1 MYPATP
7 VTKIEASPGTDDSTS
22 GLFTLFWL
30 MARSC
35 HRNNDGLLK
44 LQAVKLQTKRIK
56 TATDDRK
63 WEKPEE
69 GPLIC
74 SQATL
79 LYLTMV
85 SNRMRRPLFSLS
97 AAPVRLSSQPVLAL
111 LPRRFGLLLPPPPPL
126 PFDPRRFPPSA
137 TYPLSASAMEPGR
150 CDPPR
155 LARGLT
161 SKRPNRI
168 LHRAV
173 RQSVS
178 SWWFLDATASRPA
191 MALDA
196 APTAAASAA
205 LPSPQRLDLR
215 CRSTVAEPLA
225 GIVFPAAAAA
235 ASDGWWP
242 VG

>member
-1 MYPATP
+1 MTVEDDPSLAKSDDVQVWWKLDRLDPASSVRSACP
-7 VTKIEASPGTDDSTS
+7 RPSSRPR
-22 GLFTLFWL
+22 LF
-30 MARSC
+30 
-35 HRNNDGLLK
+35 
-44 LQAVKLQTKRIK
+44 
-56 TATDDRK
+56 DRCIVPRRAPCFVGSSSSSSS
-63 WEKPEE
+63 E
-69 GPLIC
+69 
-74 SQATL
+74 
-79 LYLTMV
+79 LT
-85 SNRMRRPLFSLS
+85 SLS
-97 AAPVRLSSQPVLAL
+97 AAPVRSSSQPVLAL